1 MKHTHTTITVATT
14 LLMMSSAPVMR
25 SEQCVAVTADNDS
38 ILEDFID
45 DQADMRQNPV
55 IESELIELPFSGHVP
70 SFIRRSKNAIKYN
83 GEDFS
88 TLYNKLA
95 SPGSRIDI
103 LHIGDSHVQA
113 EFSTQVTRDM
123 LQFVY
128 GDAGRGLVA
137 PLKLASTNPPSD
149 YKVESTSSW
158 TATRAIK
165 SGSDADMGFNGL
177 ALRLSGATGNLT
189 FVTRDDED
197 TFDPFAEIT
206 LFGKGKID
214 VVSVT
219 DQEGNSIPYESVSE
233 KNCVRITLGRSVN
246 AATVRFS
253 ATGGYVYY
261 GSYLS
266 GLRPGLTYSVIGNNG
281 ATFSTYNSIGSFS
294 SGISCLAPD
303 LVIVALGTNEAF
315 GRLDR
320 AALRSSLQSM
330 ANNIRRGSPKV
341 PIILVTPME
350 CQRRSYVRRKGRRRR
365 AASYSVNANVAAYRN
380 EILDFGRKHNIAV
393 YDLYD
398 VAGGEGA
405 SSRWLDAGLM
415 GKDRVHLTASG
426 YRLQGMLL
434 YEALMNLFEPK
445 Q

>member
-1 MKHTHTTITVATT
+1 MKNTHKIITS
-14 LLMMSSAPVMR
+14 LLLTMLCPAVMHP
-25 SEQCVAVTADNDS
+25 QDYLPTDS
-38 ILEDFID
+38 IAEDVVD

-55 IESELIELPFSGHVP
+55 IEGELIELPFSGHVP
-70 SFIRRSKNAIKYN
+70 SFIRRSKNSITLN
-83 GEDFS
+83 GEDF
-88 TLYNKLA
+88 TPLYHKLNY
-95 SPGSRIDI
+95 PGSRVDI

-158 TATRAIK
+158 TAARAIK
-165 SGSDADMGFNGL
+165 SSGDGDMGFNGL
-177 ALRLSGATGNLT
+177 ALRLRGSSGNLT
-189 FVTRDDED
+189 FTTRDDEE

-206 LFGKGKID
+206 LFGKGKIEIT
-214 VVSVT
+214 SLT
-219 DQEGNSIPYESVSE
+219 DQEGNSIPYEYVSD
-233 KNCVRITLGRSVN
+233 NNTARITLGRSVN

-253 ATGGYVYY
+253 TIGGYVFY
-261 GSYLS
+261 GAYLS
-266 GLRPGLTYSVIGNNG
+266 GMRPGLTYSVIGNNG
-281 ATFSTYNSIGSFS
+281 AAFSTYNSIGSFS
-294 SGISCLAPD
+294 SGISRLAPD

-320 AALRSSLQSM
+320 AALRASLQSM
-330 ANNIRRGSPKV
+330 INNIRKNMPQV

-350 CQRRSYVRRKGRRRR
+350 CQRRSYTRRKGRRR
-365 AASYSVNANVAAYRN
+365 AASYSVNANIAAYRS
-380 EILDFGRKHNIAV
+380 EIIAFGRRHNIAV
-393 YDLYD
+393 YDLYE

-405 SSRWLDAGLM
+405 SSKWLDAGLM

>member
-1 MKHTHTTITVATT
+1 M
-14 LLMMSSAPVMR
+14 LFR
-25 SEQCVAVTADNDS
+25 S
-38 ILEDFID
+38 
-45 DQADMRQNPV
+45 
-55 IESELIELPFSGHVP
+55 
-70 SFIRRSKNAIKYN
+70 
-83 GEDFS
+83 
-88 TLYNKLA
+88 
-95 SPGSRIDI
+95 
-103 LHIGDSHVQA
+103 
-113 EFSTQVTRDM
+113 
-123 LQFVY
+123 
-128 GDAGRGLVA
+128 
-137 PLKLASTNPPSD
+137 
-149 YKVESTSSW
+149 
-158 TATRAIK
+158 
-165 SGSDADMGFNGL
+165 
-177 ALRLSGATGNLT
+177 
-189 FVTRDDED
+189 
-197 TFDPFAEIT
+197 
-206 LFGKGKID
+206 
-214 VVSVT
+214 
-219 DQEGNSIPYESVSE
+219 
-233 KNCVRITLGRSVN
+233 
-246 AATVRFS
+246 
-253 ATGGYVYY
+253 
-261 GSYLS
+261 
-266 GLRPGLTYSVIGNNG
+266 
-281 ATFSTYNSIGSFS
+281 
-294 SGISCLAPD
+294 D